1 MIITHAICLL
11 TCLYPCFFAQKMKT
25 KIIYATV
32 LVTFLCA
39 CATMT
44 SIHLSCNEQHVEI
57 YVDDEYVGRGL
68 VNYTVPKGKD
78 YIQVSC
84 RENGIEIYSRKL
96 YVKGSKNGLFELT
109 IPKDYRYS
117 SDY

>member
-1 MIITHAICLL
+1 MR
-11 TCLYPCFFAQKMKT
+11 T
-25 KIIYATV
+25 KIIIYATV
-32 LVTFLCA
+32 IVTCLCA
-39 CATMT
+39 CATIT
-44 SIHLSCNEQHVEI
+44 PIHLSCNEQHVEI

-78 YIQVSC
+78 YIQISC
-84 RENGIEIYSRKL
+84 RENGIEIYSRRL
-96 YVKGSKNGLFELT
+96 YVKGSKNRLFELT